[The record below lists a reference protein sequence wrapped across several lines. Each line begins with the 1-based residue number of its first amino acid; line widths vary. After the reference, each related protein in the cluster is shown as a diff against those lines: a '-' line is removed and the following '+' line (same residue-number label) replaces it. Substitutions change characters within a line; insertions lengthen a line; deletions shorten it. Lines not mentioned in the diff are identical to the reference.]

1 MLLTYSFLIY
11 SFYATQK
18 KTLEINVY
26 HPLIKE
32 LQKRVETNKD
42 DQTAKDLARVMFETA
57 TMRSGFAIKDSADFA
72 GRIERML
79 RLSMGVDLDA
89 KVDLPEEEEE
99 TAEEAT
105 EEVSI
110 CLKFNGTDF
119 AFGCKPKVLQN

>member
-1 MLLTYSFLIY
+1 M
-11 SFYATQK
+11 
-18 KTLEINVY
+18 EINVY

-32 LQKRVETNKD
+32 LQKRVEANKD

-99 TAEEAT
+99 AAEETT
-105 EEVSI
+105 EEVSVYLYLFN
-110 CLKFNGTDF
+110 LKTWIRFLLKSILTITDLL
-119 AFGCKPKVLQN
+119 KKRMLIKV